1 MVPFLI
7 DEIPILAVTAACA
20 QLPFEVRGASELR
33 AKESDRIHLL
43 VLNLRAM
50 GLEVEEYE
58 DGFAFEG
65 KNTVLPAPVETGG
78 DHRIAMAFGVAAC
91 TLRKGI
97 TIPDAESAEIS
108 FPGFWSILQHYQ
120 S

>member
-7 DEIPILAVTAACA
+7 DEIPILAVTSACA
-20 QLPFEVRGASELR
+20 GIPFDVRGASELR

-43 VLNLRAM
+43 VGNLRAM
-50 GLEVEEYE
+50 GLEVEEYD

-65 KNTVLPAPVETGG
+65 KNTVLPALIETGG

-91 TLRKGI
+91 TQPKGM
-97 TIPDAESAEIS
+97 TIPNAESAEIS
-108 FPGFWSILQHYQ
+108 FPGFWTILQHYQ